1 MKKTVL
7 FSLTLYLLFTL
18 KGCTQSLDSDKL
30 DSLLDLLET
39 NNKAMVSVAISKN
52 GNVLYSKAT
61 GYASISD
68 QKKIPATVHTLYRI
82 GSITKVFTATMIF
95 QLVEEKK
102 LSLNATLEAY
112 FPTIPNSGQITIEN
126 LLNHRSGI
134 HNFTDE
140 AGYKEYMTK
149 AKKPEEMVAVIAAGK
164 PDFSPGQKASYSNS
178 NYVLLGYIIEKLT
191 GKTYAENLRSRILDK
206 VQLNETYYGGKTDL
220 AKHESYSYTFDGKWT
235 QMPETDMSV
244 PAGAGAIVSTPTELT
259 KFITALFSG
268 KLVSES
274 SLNQMKT
281 ITDGYGMGLFQ
292 VPFEYRKGYG
302 HNGGIDGFAS
312 SLYYFPDDSL
322 AVAVCSNGFSYAM
335 NDILIAMLSTY
346 YKRPFSLPEFK
357 TITLKPE
364 ALNQYLGTYSCPQL
378 PFMITV
384 AKEGNVLTAK
394 ATGQPMFK
402 LDAVKPDVFRFDKAG
417 IEMEFITTKSE
428 FILKQSGGT
437 YVFKREY

>member
-1 MKKTVL
+1 MRKTVL
-7 FSLTLYLLFTL
+7 LSLILCLLFSL

-61 GYASISD
+61 GYASISS
-68 QKKIPATVHTLYRI
+68 KEKIPATVHTLYRI
-82 GSITKVFTATMIF
+82 GSITKMFTATMIF

-102 LSLNATLEAY
+102 LKLDATLETY

-140 AGYKEYMTK
+140 AGFEDYMTQ
-149 AKKPEEMVAVIAAGK
+149 AKTQQEMVAIIAAGK
-164 PDFSPGQKASYSNS
+164 SDFSPGQKASYSNS
-178 NYVLLGYIIEKLT
+178 NYVLLGYIIEKIT
-191 GKTYAENLRSRILDK
+191 GKSYAENLKSRILDK
-206 VQLNETYYGGKTDL
+206 IQLKETYYGGKINP
-220 AKHESYSYTFDGKWT
+220 AKHESYSYTFNGKWT
-235 QMPETDMSV
+235 QMPESDMSI
-244 PAGAGAIVSTPTELT
+244 PAGAGALVSTPTELN

-268 KLVSES
+268 KLISEA

-302 HNGGIDGFAS
+302 HNGKIDEFAS

-322 AVAVCSNGFSYAM
+322 AVAICSNGLSYAM
-335 NDILIAMLSTY
+335 NDILIAMLGTY

-357 TITLKPE
+357 TISLKPE
-364 ALNQYLGTYSCPQL
+364 ALNPYLGTYSCPQL

-384 AKEGNVLTAK
+384 AKEGNILTAK
-394 ATGQPMFK
+394 ATGQPLLK

-417 IEMEFITTKSE
+417 IEMEFFTAKSE
-428 FILKQSGGT
+428 FVLKQAGGT